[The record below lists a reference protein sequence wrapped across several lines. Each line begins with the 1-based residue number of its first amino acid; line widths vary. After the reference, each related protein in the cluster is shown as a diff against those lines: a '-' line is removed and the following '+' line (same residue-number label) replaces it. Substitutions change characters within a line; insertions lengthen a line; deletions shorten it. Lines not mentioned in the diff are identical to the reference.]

1 MTKEAAKMPDITDV
15 PGLSSDVLGTTKISP
30 TKINVQMKS
39 CNSSRE
45 K

>member
-15 PGLSSDVLGTTKISP
+15 PGLSSDVLGTTKI
-30 TKINVQMKS
+30 NVQMKS